1 MKESISMSGVVF
13 MKFVSIS
20 NAGLSIYVSHSA
32 KVYEETNAGMFNPLT
47 GKVEYAQSVSR
58 ADAEKQYTG
67 MYIEINKEAALKM
80 DELAPMW
87 IQTGFPIFNKKFFS
101 FVVRKEKGQNIHKVG
116 SAELSNKEIE
126 TLAKNF
132 NAKYPKYM
140 ARIMKNYEAKVAK
153 GEYKSLAKRFKDF
166 ANKGTGLT
174 QNFTEDIFGR
184 SPFEDTEP
192 EAKKYPFTKMQV
204 NRAKKRQVQD
214 WCELVD
220 IDYSNFKTLK
230 EAKAYLNGLE
240 GMQ

>member
-1 MKESISMSGVVF
+1 MSGVVF
-13 MKFVSIS
+13 MKYVSIS
-20 NAGLSIYVSHSA
+20 KAGLSIYVSHSA
-32 KVYEETNAGMFNPLT
+32 KVYEETNAGMFNPIT

-174 QNFTEDIFGR
+174 QNFTEDIFGD
-184 SPFEDTEP
+184 SKP
-192 EAKKYPFTKMQV
+192 EANKFPFTKLELT
-204 NRAKKRQVQD
+204 RARKRKVQD

-220 IDYSNFKTLK
+220 IDYNSFKSLK
-230 EAKAYLNGLE
+230 EAKAHLNGML
-240 GMQ
+240 